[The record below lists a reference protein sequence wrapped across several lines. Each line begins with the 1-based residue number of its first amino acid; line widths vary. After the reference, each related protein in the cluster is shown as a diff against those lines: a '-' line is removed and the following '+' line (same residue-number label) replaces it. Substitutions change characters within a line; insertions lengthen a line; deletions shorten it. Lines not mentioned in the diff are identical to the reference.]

1 MYEFLTSTEVYNF
14 IKGPLVWVSFI
25 IFIGGSLY
33 KIISLLFLA
42 RKDKVVYPYMSLK
55 YSVRS
60 IFHWV
65 IPFASTNMRKR
76 PWITTMTFSYHICL
90 VLTPVFLLSHNMLLR
105 DSWNIRW
112 WTLPEGVAD
121 VMTLIVILCTLFF
134 LMRRLIAPEVR
145 FVTSVSDYVLLAMVA
160 APFSTGF
167 LAFHQLFVDYNL
179 IVTFHILFGEIM
191 LVAIPFT
198 RLSHMLFF
206 WLTRAY
212 TGSEFG
218 AVRHA
223 KDW

>member
-1 MYEFLTSTEVYNF
+1 MYEFLTGPAVYNF
-14 IKGPLVWVSFI
+14 AKGPLVWVSLI
-25 IFIGGSLY
+25 IFIGGCLY
-33 KIISLLFLA
+33 RVISIIFLA
-42 RKDKVVYPYMSLK
+42 KKDKVVYPYVSLR
-55 YSVRS
+55 YGLRS

-76 PWITTMTFSYHICL
+76 PWMTLTAFSYHICL
-90 VLTPVFLLSHNMLLR
+90 ILTPVFLLAHNILWYN
-105 DSWNIRW
+105 SWRISW

-121 VMTLIVILCTLFF
+121 LMTLTVILCSAVF
-134 LMRRLIAPEVR
+134 LLRRIISPEVR
-145 FVTSVSDYVLLAMVA
+145 FVTFASDYILLAIAA
-160 APFSTGF
+160 APFITGF
-167 LAFHQLFVDYNL
+167 LAYHQLFFQNKPVVILHILLGEMML
-179 IVTFHILFGEIM
+179 IV
-191 LVAIPFT
+191 IPFT